1 MPTSSSLKP
10 LAALALLAAALAAP
24 ANAGALV
31 HQHNDRA
38 VVGPEIRSV
47 VGPEVRPAA
56 TDQSCGDLVG
66 PEIRGVID
74 PNDRH
79 AAGCVIGPEFTPQH

>member
-1 MPTSSSLKP
+1 MTVRSSAP
-10 LAALALLAAALAAP
+10 RFAAWS
-24 ANAGALV
+24 G
-31 HQHNDRA
+31 
-38 VVGPEIRSV
+38 
-47 VGPEVRPAA
+47 GPEVRPAA